1 MQAINKGPGEVINIG
16 YDLSPA
22 IIDAFAAGWVQL
34 TSDQQPFLQGYL
46 PILSLCLSKKYG
58 FSALTYDSGAGLV
71 TPDNYK
77 PVAEM
82 AKAGI
87 R

>member
-1 MQAINKGPGEVINIG
+1 MQALGKGPGEVINIG

-22 IIDAFAAGWVQL
+22 IIDAFTGGWVQL

-58 FSALTYDSGAGLV
+58 MTPLTYDTGAGFV
-71 TPDNYK
+71 TPTNYQ
-77 PVAEM
+77 PVAEL